1 MPVARKTVKADEWL
15 PEKFYQEHLLHF
27 PVVTVDIVVTDSSS
41 RCLLVRRNRN
51 NLNWKG
57 IWATPGGRIWRN
69 EKAADSA
76 RRVLLR
82 ETGLDLSLD
91 RLSFSGMHEIVTA
104 KEHGVTLIYTAQTTD
119 QVKVRPDK
127 TSSSVAW
134 FDASRLPRTLNMEYL
149 KILRI
154 GGLEAAAGRASHDT
168 S

>member
-1 MPVARKTVKADEWL
+1 MKADKWL

-27 PVVTVDIVVTDSSS
+27 PVTTVDMVITDANS
-41 RCLLVRRNRN
+41 RCLLVRRNGN

-82 ETGLDLSLD
+82 ETGLDLSPE
-91 RLSFSGMHEIVTA
+91 SFAFSGFHEIFTA
-104 KEHGVTLIYTAQTTD
+104 KEHGVTLIYKARSDRTS
-119 QVKVRPDK
+119 VRPDR

-134 FDASRLPRTLNMEYL
+134 FSVSRLPRALNVEYL
-149 KILRI
+149 KILQT
-154 GGLEAAAGRASHDT
+154 GGVET
-168 S
+168 SQSRTHRYD